1 MSNSTFNITVSEV
14 SLGTSDILGTTVQN
28 IRSNRYDVN
37 DPNIQE
43 NESDTE
49 MALIEIHGNFTS
61 FWDNCA
67 YTIEQIKDAKL
78 VGHQAFQ
85 ALINSAKSH
94 DNMQY
99 QQIAIAMEQNCVD
112 SITNHFRSSRYDT
125 GTIDDQVYKYI
136 IQLKT
141 AIYRALENRELEE

>member
-1 MSNSTFNITVSEV
+1 MSSPTFNITVSEITLGV
-14 SLGTSDILGTTVQN
+14 SEHTTNIHN
-28 IRSNRYDVN
+28 IRSNVRNDEN
-37 DPNIQE
+37 DP
-43 NESDTE
+43 SDTE
-49 MALIEIHGNFTS
+49 MALIEIQGDFTS
-61 FWDNCA
+61 FWDNCV
-67 YTIEQIKDAKL
+67 YTIEQIREAKL

-85 ALINSAKSH
+85 ALIDSAKSH